1 MTARTNVITTDEVKA
16 LRRVAAKSTRV
27 VAWYAHPEEVRGP
40 FGRWFRCSGG
50 DNGMGDPVKY
60 PVPVSHAS
68 DDCKFAAAAMNNLV
82 PLLDSIDVLRE
93 RAQTAE
99 ALLMDIRCVQYL
111 GEPRVRERILAYFA
125 ERDASDRKESQS

>member
-40 FGRWFRCSGG
+40 FGRWFRCS
-50 DNGMGDPVKY
+50 
-60 PVPVSHAS
+60 VPVSHAS